1 MRRYLTIG
9 YHKEIRQIETNFSAL
24 SGLKARVCSELA
36 LSGAF
41 DAALKGGRRRT
52 IKISVERR

>member
-9 YHKEIRQIETNFSAL
+9 YHKEIRQIETNSSAL
-24 SGLKARVCSELA
+24 SGLKARVCSELI

-41 DAALKGGRRRT
+41 DAAHKGRGAV
-52 IKISVERR
+52 KLSKLV